1 MRRISSTAP
10 SAERSTKNTF
20 VSRGNVD
27 LAWRKGMNQLQVHAV
42 NRTCIAIILFLAAIV
57 IDKVGNLLSF
67 AWHLCH

>member
-1 MRRISSTAP
+1 
-10 SAERSTKNTF
+10 
-20 VSRGNVD
+20 
-27 LAWRKGMNQLQVHAV
+27 MNQLQVHAV